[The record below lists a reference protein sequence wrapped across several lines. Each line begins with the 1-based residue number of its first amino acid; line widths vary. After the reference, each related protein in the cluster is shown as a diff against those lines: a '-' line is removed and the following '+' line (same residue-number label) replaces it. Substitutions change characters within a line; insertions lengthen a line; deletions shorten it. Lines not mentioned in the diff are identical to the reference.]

1 MPDSTPST
9 EWKEVPLEDE
19 EKQFASLVEKVAKR
33 ISDIA
38 HHSDDKVK
46 RRGFHAKIHAG
57 VMGEF
62 QVLPSPVAAAKF
74 GLFAQPAVYPA
85 FVRFSNGQSDLSSDE
100 KPQPRG
106 IAVKLV
112 GVPGGPEDRL
122 EEAKDAM
129 TQDFLGTSHSLTSIV
144 RDAVQFFAVLDI
156 TERKGSL
163 SDQLRQVIAD
173 PGEAARIVFRLSEK
187 VLLPRVDSLATE
199 HYSSTAPLQC
209 GPFALKFVIHPPADV
224 TAARHERDENHLRH
238 ELASRLRTGDV
249 RLDFSVQ
256 FFVDPVHTPIED
268 TSVEW
273 PDHVAPL
280 HKVAELRIPR
290 WDIDSPEGRELTALV
305 DQLSF
310 FPWHGLK
317 AHRPLGNVMRARRL
331 AYPRSAQ
338 LRTFLGEPTRVDGG
352 GSLAEGGTAK
362 SLREAIRVPPFSDTG
377 RALL

>member
-1 MPDSTPST
+1 MTTGLPST
-9 EWKEVPLEDE
+9 DWKEIPLDDE
-19 EKQFASLVEKVAKR
+19 AKRFASLAEKIAKR
-33 ISDIA
+33 ISDTA
-38 HHSDDKVK
+38 DHSNDRVK

-62 QVLPSPVAAAKF
+62 KVLPAPVPAAQF

-122 EEAKDAM
+122 EDAKEAT

-144 RDAVQFFAVLDI
+144 RDAVQFFKVLDI
-156 TERKGSL
+156 TERQGSL
-163 SDQLRQVIAD
+163 LERLRQVISD
-173 PGEAARIVFRLSEK
+173 PREAARIAFRLTEK

-209 GPFALKFVIHPPADV
+209 GPFALKFVIHPPVDV
-224 TAARHERDENHLRH
+224 TATRHERDEDYLQR
-238 ELASRLRTGDV
+238 ELANRLEASDV
-249 RLDFSVQ
+249 QLDFSVQ

-290 WDIDSPEGRELTALV
+290 WNIASHQGRELTALV
-305 DQLSF
+305 DRLSF

-331 AYPRSAQ
+331 AYPLSAQ
-338 LRTFLGEPTRVDGG
+338 MRTFLGEPTRVDGG
-352 GSLAEGGTAK
+352 GSLPEGGTAE
-362 SLREAIRVPPFSDTG
+362 SLWAAVRVPSFSG
-377 RALL
+377 SS

>member
-1 MPDSTPST
+1 MPHGTPST
-9 EWKEVPLEDE
+9 EWNEVPLEDE
-19 EKQFASLVEKVAKR
+19 AKQFARLVEKVAKR
-33 ISDIA
+33 ISDTA
-38 HHSDDKVK
+38 DHADDKVK

-62 QVLPSPVAAAKF
+62 KVLQSPVAAKF

-85 FVRFSNGQSDLSSDE
+85 FVRFSNGASDLSADD

-106 IAVKLV
+106 IAIKLV

-122 EEAKDAM
+122 EEAKEAT
-129 TQDFLGTSHSLTSIV
+129 TQDFLGTSHSLTSVV
-144 RDAVQFFAVLDI
+144 RDAVQFFTVLDI
-156 TERKGSL
+156 TERQGSL
-163 SDQLRQVIAD
+163 LERLRQVLAD
-173 PGEAARIVFRLSEK
+173 PREAARIAFRLTEK

-209 GPFALKFVIHPPADV
+209 GPFALKFVIHPAAGV
-224 TAARHERDENHLRH
+224 TAARQDGDENYLRR
-238 ELASRLRTGDV
+238 ELASRLRAGDV
-249 RLDFSVQ
+249 HLDFSVQ

-268 TSVEW
+268 TSIEW

-290 WDIDSPEGRELTALV
+290 WNIDSPEGHELTALV
-305 DQLSF
+305 DRLSF
-310 FPWHGLK
+310 FPWHGLT

-338 LRTFLGEPTRVDGG
+338 TRTSLGEPTRVDGG
-352 GSLAEGGTAK
+352 GSLAEGGTAE
-362 SLREAIRVPPFSDTG
+362 SLRAAVRVPSFSDTG
-377 RALL
+377 QALG